1 MKKVFLYKL
10 IPPRPT
16 FGMDMTHDERNIM
29 LQHIQYWKEQIDK
42 GIAVAFGPVLDPSGV
57 YGVGIIQ
64 VDDEAETRPLAE
76 NDPAILSG
84 LHTFEIYPMPNAIV
98 KQ

>member
-1 MKKVFLYKL
+1 MKKVFFYKL

-16 FGMDMTHDERNIM
+16 FGMDMTQGERNIM
-29 LQHIQYWKEQIDK
+29 LQHIEYWKEQMDK
-42 GIAVAFGPVLDPSGV
+42 GIAVAFGPVLDPNGV
-57 YGVGIIQ
+57 YGAGIIQ
-64 VDDEAETRPLAE
+64 VDDEADTLPLAE

-84 LHTFEIYPMPNAIV
+84 LHTYEIFQMPNAIV

>member
-1 MKKVFLYKL
+1 
-10 IPPRPT
+10 
-16 FGMDMTHDERNIM
+16 MTDDERNIM
-29 LQHIQYWKEQIDK
+29 LQHIEYWKEQMDK
-42 GIAVAFGPVLDPSGV
+42 GIAVAFGPVLDPNGV
-57 YGVGIIQ
+57 YGAGIIQ

-84 LHTFEIYPMPNAIV
+84 LQTFEIYPMPNAIV

>member
-1 MKKVFLYKL
+1 MKKVFFYKL

-16 FGMDMTHDERNIM
+16 FGMDMSDNERQIM
-29 LQHIQYWKEQIDK
+29 LQHIEYWKQQMEK
-42 GIAVAFGPVLDPSGV
+42 GIAVAFGPVLDPGGA

-64 VDDEAETRPLAE
+64 VDDDAQTKGLAE

-84 LHTFEIYPMPNAIV
+84 LHRYEIYPMPNAIV
-98 KQ
+98 K

>member
-1 MKKVFLYKL
+1 MKKVFFYKL

-16 FGMDMTHDERNIM
+16 FGMDMTENERSIM
-29 LQHIQYWKEQIDK
+29 LRHIEYWKEQMDK
-42 GIAVAFGPVLDPSGV
+42 GIAIAFGPVLDPNGV

-64 VDDEAETRPLAE
+64 VDDEAQTEALAE

-84 LHTFEIYPMPNAIV
+84 LHKFEIYSMPNAIV
-98 KQ
+98 CK